1 MKQLFIKTTNYGLT
15 DNQHKGGTMY
25 GKIIDGNLQI
35 AGSVITT
42 DKGFISNP
50 TIEQLIELGYKEIE
64 YTEKP
69 QYDKEEEKLKEV
81 YTDGDKITVSY
92 EKVALTDEEH
102 NAVIQ
107 AEIVEEENKI
117 TARNIRNAIKGDSF
131 ALGKIDE
138 VENNIAQLRAKIRE
152 IANEE

>member
-1 MKQLFIKTTNYGLT
+1 
-15 DNQHKGGTMY
+15 MY
-25 GKIIDGNLQI
+25 GKIIDGRLQI

-50 TIEQLIELGYKEIE
+50 KTEQLIELGYKEIE
-64 YTEKP
+64 YSEKP
-69 QYDKEEEKLKEV
+69 EYDKEEEKLKEV
-81 YTDGDKITVSY
+81 YTDGAKITVSY

-107 AEIVEEENKI
+107 DEIVAEEQKI
-117 TARNIRNAIKGDSF
+117 TARNIRNAIKDDSF

-138 VENNIAQLRAKIRE
+138 VENNIAQLRAKLR
-152 IANEE
+152 